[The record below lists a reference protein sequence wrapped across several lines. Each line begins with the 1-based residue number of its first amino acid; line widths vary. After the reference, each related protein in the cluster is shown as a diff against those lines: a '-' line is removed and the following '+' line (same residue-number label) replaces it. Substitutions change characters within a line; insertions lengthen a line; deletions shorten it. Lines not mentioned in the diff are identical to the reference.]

1 MEFQHE
7 LIIPNEGLP
16 FKLFLFEGYNGNYI
30 REKHWHTSI
39 EIFAVMDGELT
50 FFLNQEE
57 YPLTAGKF
65 LIINSNEIHSINAL
79 EKNRTAVL
87 QIPLKQFEGYFT
99 AERFIRFS
107 RPETA
112 ETEKRKE
119 ANIKMAALMQD
130 IFHIYEK
137 GKKTDIL
144 SGRKGQGELS
154 EKQPDMNSGCWLFL

>member
-99 AERFIRFS
+99 AERFIRFPVPKRLRQRNGK
-107 RPETA
+107 RP
-112 ETEKRKE
+112 TEKWR
-119 ANIKMAALMQD
+119 L
-130 IFHIYEK
+130 
-137 GKKTDIL
+137 
-144 SGRKGQGELS
+144 
-154 EKQPDMNSGCWLFL
+154 